1 MLTCMCNNFTS
12 PSKFFSSWT
21 ARLILYICP
30 IFYRKC
36 HKSQSLRNAS
46 FPWYFPL
53 SNLLCR
59 ISVVLFHLMVYP
71 YRKTAFW
78 VVDRK
83 SWFWRTLETTLI
95 SRQLMASTSISE
107 LKWSQ
112 PWFQSTVLTTLETN
126 LILKE
131 SHELNLVSKV
141 DFKTKQ
147 FLCTLKS
154 RLISKGNLNISDVNN
169 FTPFLQCLTREIW
182 RRYEY

>member
-21 ARLILYICP
+21 VRLILYICP

-46 FPWYFPL
+46 FPWCFPL

-59 ISVVLFHLMVYP
+59 ISVVLFHLIVYP
-71 YRKTAFW
+71 YHKTAFW

-83 SWFWRTLETTLI
+83 SRFWRTLETNLDFTATHGVNLYFRVDMKSTLI
-95 SRQLMASTSISE
+95 SKYSSDNFGDNLD
-107 LKWSQ
+107 LKGKSWIK
-112 PWFQSTVLTTLETN
+112 PCNQS
-126 LILKE
+126 
-131 SHELNLVSKV
+131 
-141 DFKTKQ
+141 KQ

-169 FTPFLQCLTREIW
+169 FTTFSQCLTREIW
-182 RRYEY
+182 IRYEY

>member
-1 MLTCMCNNFTS
+1 MQTRGTS
-12 PSKFFSSWT
+12 YFLSWT

-36 HKSQSLRNAS
+36 HKSQSLRNAN

-59 ISVVLFHLMVYP
+59 ISVVLFHLIVYP

-83 SWFWRTLETTLI
+83 SRFWRSLETTLI
-95 SRQLMASTSISE
+95 SRQLMASTCISE
-107 LKWSQ
+107 LTWSQ
-112 PWFQSTVLTTLETN
+112 PWFQSTVLKTLETT

-131 SHELNLVSKV
+131 SHELNLVIKV
-141 DFKTKQ
+141 YFKTKQ

-169 FTPFLQCLTREIW
+169 FTPFSQCLTREIW
-182 RRYEY
+182 RRYQY

>member
-36 HKSQSLRNAS
+36 YKSQSLRNAS

-53 SNLLCR
+53 SNLLRR
-59 ISVVLFHLMVYP
+59 ISVVLFHLIVYP

-78 VVDRK
+78 VEKAGSDAL
-83 SWFWRTLETTLI
+83 WT
-95 SRQLMASTSISE
+95 TSISE
-107 LKWSQ
+107 LTWSQ
-112 PWFQSTVLTTLETN
+112 PWFQSTVLTTLETT

-131 SHELNLVSKV
+131 SHELNLVIKV

-147 FLCTLKS
+147 VLCTLKS
-154 RLISKGNLNISDVNN
+154 RLISIGNLNISDVNN
-169 FTPFLQCLTREIW
+169 FTPFSQCLTREIW